1 MKLAELLSG
10 IDIKEGCYDPELE
23 ITGVSYDSRQ
33 TKPGEAFVAIPGFA
47 SDGYRFIPKALER
60 GAAVVICER
69 EPEQKTQYVQVVSC
83 RRALARLGANWFSH
97 PADKM
102 TMIGVTGTNGKTSIT
117 YLLKNVLEK
126 TLGAK
131 VGLIGTIQNM
141 IGDEVLETERTTPES
156 LELQELFAKMRDA
169 GCTHVVMEVSSHAL
183 TLHRVDGIRFAVG
196 TFTNLT
202 EDHLDFHKTML
213 EYCDAKAKL
222 FSMCDTGVLN
232 LDDLYCDRLRRQ
244 ASCKI
249 LTYSVKDNAADLV
262 AKNIRLYPDRV
273 ETDVVT
279 GNDICRLE
287 LKIPGAFSVYNA
299 LAVTLSAMALGIPL
313 PRIADA
319 LKTAQGVKGRA
330 EVVSTPGKAY
340 TVLIDYSHTPDSL
353 ENILQTVNGFCTGRT
368 IAVFGCGGD
377 RDPFK
382 RPVMG
387 RIAAENADLSIV
399 TSDNPRTEDP
409 NEIIRQIVAGMQG
422 TGAKYEVIENREQAI
437 CRAMDIAKP
446 GDVIVLCG
454 KGHETYQEI
463 DHHKRHLDEREVVAD
478 YLEKQK

>member
-1 MKLAELLSG
+1 MKLRALLQDISILDAAADLEQDISG
-10 IDIKEGCYDPELE
+10 I
-23 ITGVSYDSRQ
+23 SYDSRAVA
-33 TKPGEAFVAIPGFA
+33 PGQAFVAVSGFTA
-47 SDGYRFIPKALER
+47 DGHKFIPMAREK
-60 GAAVVICER
+60 GAAVVICEKK
-69 EPEQKTQYVQVVSC
+69 PADGKNYVRVEST
-83 RRALARLGANWFSH
+83 RAALAQMAANWYGH
-97 PADKM
+97 PTEQM

-126 TLGAK
+126 TLGAR

-232 LDDLYCDRLRRQ
+232 LDDLYCDRIRRQ
-244 ASCKI
+244 ANCKI

-330 EVVSTPGKAY
+330 EVVPTPGKEY

-353 ENILQTVNGFCTGRT
+353 ENVLKTVRGFCKGRV

-382 RPVMG
+382 RPIMG
-387 RIAAENADLSIV
+387 RIGAELADLCVV

-409 NEIIRQIVAGMQG
+409 MAIIDAIVAGMQES
-422 TGAKYEVIENREQAI
+422 AHPYVVIENRVEAI
-437 CRAMDIAKP
+437 GWAMAHAQKD
-446 GDVIVLCG
+446 DVIVLCG

-463 DHHKRHLDEREVVAD
+463 GHEKRHLDEREVVAD
-478 YLEKQK
+478 FLGREV